1 MAADVTVTEGV
12 YSIAGQE
19 ALANDLAGIDPNAAD
34 DDGAMT
40 DAGNVIDTG
49 EGRWDADGHAI
60 EPDVDPQQ
68 LAADRVRQEYETEQS
83 ARETAEWLEQNEA
96 EQQQETFN
104 DALANYAK
112 LTPEEQW
119 EVSVESV
126 GRGFEA
132 VAPIVNAEQAQALS
146 SELFAGAADAVPAC
160 TTLAYFADNVMQT
173 LRSAGITDTAQ
184 ITPEVAQQIT
194 DPSMA
199 ALFAQSLCH
208 ALGMPEL
215 LEDGIVNPMEMSTAL
230 LPYVPVLLSGTS
242 ADLYPPEYKLAF
254 AQDLCRA
261 FGQKQLIRNI
271 DPDAGVAQ
279 FDVWAKWGAR
289 LGAGLHAHRQQSS
302 QKAQPTKSTRSS
314 RRASRDDAFWGEGLK
329 LYHERHAGI

>member
-1 MAADVTVTEGV
+1 MAADITVTEGV

-19 ALANDLAGIDPNAAD
+19 ALANDLAGIDPNAVD

-40 DAGNVIDTG
+40 DGGAVVDTG
-49 EGRWDADGHAI
+49 SIWDADGHAI
-60 EPDVDPQQ
+60 EPEVDPHD
-68 LAADRVRQEYETEQS
+68 LAASRIQAELATEQD
-83 ARETAEWLEQNEA
+83 ATQTAEWLQQHEA
-96 EQQQETFN
+96 EQQEQAYN
-104 DALANYAK
+104 DARENYSN

-119 EVSVESV
+119 EVSVEAV

-132 VAPIVNAEQAQALS
+132 VAPIVNAEQAQALN
-146 SELFAGAADAVPAC
+146 SELFVGSADAVPAA
-160 TTLAYFADNVMQT
+160 TALDYFADNVMQT
-173 LRSAGITDTAQ
+173 LQSAGITDTAQ

-199 ALFAQSLCH
+199 TLFAQSLCH
-208 ALGMPEL
+208 ALRMPEL
-215 LEDGIVNPMEMSTAL
+215 LEDGVVNPMEMSTAL

-242 ADLYPPEYKLAF
+242 VDLYPSEYKLAF

-289 LGAGLHAHRQQSS
+289 LGAGLHAHRQQSR
-302 QKAQPTKSTRSS
+302 QQAQTTKSTPSS